1 MSKVDGR
8 KISHKVREQ
17 TRFRAIEDWIN
28 GMSPPAL
35 ADKYGTSRK
44 IVHQWIK
51 RYEQDGYN
59 GLKTRT
65 GRPGTKPKL
74 SVEQQEQLSLLLRT
88 KTPIDFGYET
98 ALWTCTIIA
107 ALIQQQFDVQ
117 YANSTVS
124 RLLKRM
130 GFSPQKP
137 RWGAWQQD
145 KKKWSSG

>member
-17 TRFRAIEDWIN
+17 TRFRAIEDWLN
-28 GMSPPAL
+28 GMSPPAM

-44 IVHQWIK
+44 IVHQWIN
-51 RYEQDGYN
+51 RYKQDGFD

-65 GRPGTKPKL
+65 GKPGKSPRLAK
-74 SVEQQEQLSLLLRT
+74 EQRDQLSLLLRM
-88 KTPIDFGYET
+88 KTPQDFGYET
-98 ALWTCTIIA
+98 TLWTCAIIA
-107 ALIQQQFDVQ
+107 AVIHQQFDVK
-117 YANSTVS
+117 YANNTVS
-124 RLLKRM
+124 RLLKSM

-145 KKKWSSG
+145 QKKSNGG